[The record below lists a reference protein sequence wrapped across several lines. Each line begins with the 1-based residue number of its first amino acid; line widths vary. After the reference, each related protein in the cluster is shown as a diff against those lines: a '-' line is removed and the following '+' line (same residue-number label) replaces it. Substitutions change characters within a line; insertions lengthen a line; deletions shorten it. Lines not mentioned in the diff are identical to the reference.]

1 MTKYYKLTDSQVK
14 KHGLSSYN
22 GEVILIDT
30 DTEPDD
36 QERYYFNAQEF
47 FTQEELDS
55 MDYLAD

>member
-1 MTKYYKLTDSQVK
+1 MAKYYKLTDSQVK

-30 DTEPDD
+30 EHD

>member
-1 MTKYYKLTDSQVK
+1 MAKYYKLTDSQVK
-14 KHGLSSYN
+14 KHDLSSYN
-22 GEVILIDT
+22 GEVILIDI
-30 DTEPDD
+30 DTEHD

>member
-14 KHGLSSYN
+14 KHGLSTYT
-22 GEVILIDT
+22 GEVILFNP
-30 DTEPDD
+30 ELDD

>member
-1 MTKYYKLTDSQVK
+1 MDKYYKLTDNQVS
-14 KHGLSSYN
+14 KHGLSTYT
-22 GEVILIDT
+22 GEVILFNAKL
-30 DTEPDD
+30 DD